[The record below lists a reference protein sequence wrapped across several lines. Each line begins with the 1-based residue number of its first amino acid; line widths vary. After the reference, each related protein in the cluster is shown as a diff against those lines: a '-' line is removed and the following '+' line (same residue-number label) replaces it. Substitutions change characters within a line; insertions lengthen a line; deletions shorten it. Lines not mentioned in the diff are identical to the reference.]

1 VTDLPAPPRFRIPE
15 RLVDGVIAVGLVV
28 AQVAGGLFTAGPPV
42 KTHPL
47 HFLLGLVAA
56 AGLFVRRRWPVEVFA
71 LAAATVLLEGLS
83 GLGQHAAPIVLL
95 GVYTVCS
102 QRPRDTGLAAAAV
115 AVVALV
121 AGRLTHG
128 AGLLDSDVISRLVA
142 VAAATAI
149 GLYMGTRRAYFAA
162 LRERAEQL
170 ARERTLLAERAVD
183 EERVRI
189 ARELH
194 DVVAHHVTLLTVQ
207 AAAVRET
214 LAADDAARLVLDSM
228 ADTGRQALAEMR
240 RMLDLLRPDG
250 GGDADH
256 APQPGV
262 EAIPMLV
269 EQTRAAGLPVE
280 LAVEGVERPVPVGIG
295 LSAYRIV
302 QEALTNVVKHAGPA
316 HARVLLRYQADA
328 LELRITD
335 DGLGAAAAAGQGGHG
350 LVGMRERVALFGG
363 ELFAGAA
370 PDGGFA
376 LRAVLPLDGG
386 AP

>member
-1 VTDLPAPPRFRIPE
+1 MTDLPAPPRFRIPE

-28 AQVAGGLFTAGPPV
+28 AQVAGGLFSAGPPV

-250 GGDADH
+250 GG
-256 APQPGV
+256 
-262 EAIPMLV
+262 M
-269 EQTRAAGLPVE
+269 QTTPRSPASRRSPPWWSRRGPPASRSTSPSRETSGRCP
-280 LAVEGVERPVPVGIG
+280 
-295 LSAYRIV
+295 SASACPPTASSRR
-302 QEALTNVVKHAGPA
+302 H
-316 HARVLLRYQADA
+316 
-328 LELRITD
+328 
-335 DGLGAAAAAGQGGHG
+335 
-350 LVGMRERVALFGG
+350 
-363 ELFAGAA
+363 
-370 PDGGFA
+370 
-376 LRAVLPLDGG
+376 
-386 AP
+386 